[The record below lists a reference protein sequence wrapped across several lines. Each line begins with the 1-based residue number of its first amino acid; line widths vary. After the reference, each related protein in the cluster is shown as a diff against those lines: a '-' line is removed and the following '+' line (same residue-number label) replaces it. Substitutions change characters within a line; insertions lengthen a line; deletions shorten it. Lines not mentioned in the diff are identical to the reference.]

1 GAKNARGD
9 DISRMKRQVAAFLNF
24 RPLGQKADPLLNP
37 ETRIHRGFNHD
48 LTGKLICPIHLDW
61 SDPFTRESI
70 RNKSIRTNDSFFIR
84 AFYWNEEGDIRDVE
98 RGFLKGVLL
107 VQTWREIF
115 MHNGAI
121 DDTGDFA
128 SDKDGNASV
137 PAPQRKKAKRS
148 TRKCIADIL
157 NMTQVTARSI
167 AYCAVMLRF
176 ALSPVEIWGKD
187 ESFNYEGLY
196 NTILDYF
203 ECPEP
208 GSVGA
213 DHANDLL
220 KWWNVY
226 VSYVFLF
233 AFHSLFL

>member
-1 GAKNARGD
+1 
-9 DISRMKRQVAAFLNF
+9 
-24 RPLGQKADPLLNP
+24 
-37 ETRIHRGFNHD
+37 
-48 LTGKLICPIHLDW
+48 
-61 SDPFTRESI
+61 
-70 RNKSIRTNDSFFIR
+70 
-84 AFYWNEEGDIRDVE
+84 
-98 RGFLKGVLL
+98 
-107 VQTWREIF
+107 

-128 SDKDGNASV
+128 SDEDGNASV

-167 AYCAVMLRF
+167 AYCAVMVSLYIFLIIVDSCSFLKLRF

-233 AFHSLFL
+233 TFHSLFL

>member
-1 GAKNARGD
+1 
-9 DISRMKRQVAAFLNF
+9 
-24 RPLGQKADPLLNP
+24 
-37 ETRIHRGFNHD
+37 
-48 LTGKLICPIHLDW
+48 
-61 SDPFTRESI
+61 
-70 RNKSIRTNDSFFIR
+70 
-84 AFYWNEEGDIRDVE
+84 
-98 RGFLKGVLL
+98 
-107 VQTWREIF
+107 

-220 KWWNVY
+220 KWWNVQ
-226 VSYVFLF
+226 VFNTEDKFRNLKPIF
-233 AFHSLFL
+233 NFENTINAQRAAKQASTAAAATGRSAIQPTPTAAS